1 MRRSIYYSSRFVKRE
16 KEKEHGRRNARK
28 TRARSAQEAAHAEG
42 GAFVGRRLQDRQE
55 EEVPPLRDPDGR
67 GVRDDRRGEGPDVRR
82 ASREVSQQPAVSN
95 PASSGKRTGTL
106 SSLAAALLAAGCWS
120 TSAAGRPMAEVGHGR
135 HGGHNIHRRQA
146 PQARP
151 HEGLQDALHRQRPL
165 EPHEARDRAGQ
176 GRREIQRDHRHPRA
190 PGPPVPQRRDRDDRR
205 GRMPEEDRQEDTEAR
220 RGLCHLAQGQ
230 P

>member
-1 MRRSIYYSSRFVKRE
+1 MDAATLVRHALEALRKPLTLKEALSSVTDFRIGRKKKHPLYEILMAAVCAMIDGAKGPTSGALRAKCPSSRQSAIQRPAGGGRE
-16 KEKEHGRRNARK
+16 
-28 TRARSAQEAAHAEG
+28 
-42 GAFVGRRLQDRQE
+42 
-55 EEVPPLRDPDGR
+55 
-67 GVRDDRRGEGPDVRR
+67 
-82 ASREVSQQPAVSN
+82 
-95 PASSGKRTGTL
+95 TL

-176 GRREIQRDHRHPRA
+176 GRREIQRDNRHPRA
-190 PGPPVPQRRDRDDRR
+190 PGPSVPQRGDRDDRR
-205 GRMPEEDRQEDTEAR
+205 APAGRRTTSAGSR
-220 RGLCHLAQGQ
+220 TRTSGRG
-230 P
+230 